1 MSNELEIVRS
11 SFFFIIATAMKNLSF
26 CRLLLMVLLQLFLAS
41 EILANTLILMCTRT
55 ERDFSETYELKMQ
68 SASSVNPSPKVYLD
82 GRDLDVIGSEGRQFV
97 KNVTITKQKASYLLS
112 TQFDAEV
119 LEGISYSAGSV
130 TSIVMIDRET
140 GKLRKL
146 DTIQGGILGAN
157 LGDGTKSYEE
167 QCVAQP

>member
-1 MSNELEIVRS
+1 
-11 SFFFIIATAMKNLSF
+11 MKSPHLS
-26 CRLLLMVLLQLFLAS
+26 RLLLL
-41 EILANTLILMCTRT
+41 LILQFFAAPEIFAQTLSFICTRT

-68 SASSVNPSPKVYLD
+68 SASSANSRPKVYLD
-82 GRDLDVIGSEGRQFV
+82 GRDLDINRTDSRQFV
-97 KNVTITKQKASYLLS
+97 KNVTITKQKASYLLI

-130 TSIVMIDRET
+130 ISIVTIDRET
-140 GKLRKL
+140 GRLRKL
-146 DTIQGGILGAN
+146 DTIQGGILGAR

>member
-1 MSNELEIVRS
+1 
-11 SFFFIIATAMKNLSF
+11 
-26 CRLLLMVLLQLFLAS
+26 
-41 EILANTLILMCTRT
+41 
-55 ERDFSETYELKMQ
+55 MQ
-68 SASSVNPSPKVYLD
+68 SASSANPSPKVYLD
-82 GRDLDVIGSEGRQFV
+82 GRDLGVIGSEGRQYI
-97 KNVTITKQKASYLLS
+97 KNVTIIKQKASYLLS

-130 TSIVMIDRET
+130 TSIVMIDHET

-146 DTIQGGILGAN
+146 NTIQGGILGAN

>member
-1 MSNELEIVRS
+1 VSNELEIIRP
-11 SFFFIIATAMKNLSF
+11 SFLLIIATAMKNPSF
-26 CRLLLMVLLQLFLAS
+26 CRLLLLALLQLFFAS

-55 ERDFSETYELKMQ
+55 ERDFSETYELKLQ
-68 SASSVNPSPKVYLD
+68 SISQATPKGKVYLD

-167 QCVAQP
+167 QCIAQP